1 MTTETKHRLIVK
13 GAPWLTLAIIIG
25 LVNLLGG

>member
-13 GAPWLTLAIIIG
+13 AAPWAALAIIMAA
-25 LVNLLGG
+25 VNLLGG